1 MEPTPPELG
10 VGTGSSHGLIV
21 EGREELLYLLGEA
34 AELEHAACCIYLYAA
49 FTLRAEPG
57 DGLTAAQ
64 VPVVAGWKRAINEIA
79 LQEMIHLALVNN
91 LLAALGGAPRLG
103 RHNLPQRSPYAPE
116 IRLTLAPFSEQTLRR
131 FLYIERP
138 EGMDISSMAG
148 ELDHDRPAPPVPTG
162 PLVLPAPQAF
172 SSIGELYRGIERG
185 LRGLVGRY
193 GEQRVFVGSPNAQ
206 ASTRYFRVPERMPE
220 LIPVAGLAS
229 AVQAIQTIVEEG
241 EGARGGWQGAHFG
254 RFLEILEAYRALAAD
269 DPSFAP
275 ARPSVTNPYVRVP
288 RDLLGLATASG
299 PAAPD
304 DPRGVHLIQDSTTAA
319 VSDLFNACYAA
330 MLQLLYRFFQHTEE
344 TDAELSMLGE
354 TAVLMMRQVL
364 RPLGELL
371 TRLPVGPRAPGW
383 TAGPSFM
390 LTSATPVTPHKPAAW
405 SILGE
410 RLLELAEVCGG
421 LTAGAP
427 EVLAGVGQRLAA
439 FAAPLLPPDAAA
451 LAEPEADVPAL
462 AVDPPPTRPPSRAS
476 TGTSGRCS
484 PRGTGPPCA
493 GRSTSGRSRRCGS
506 TPRPSSTRSP
516 RAACRVT
523 APGRPSGSR
532 CSAGGCRPAAQTDE
546 AAYDRKFSQWSGLRH
561 WLRWRRFSSR
571 RIQLS

>member
-1 MEPTPPELG
+1 MEPTPPEFG
-10 VGTGSSHGLIV
+10 VATGSPHGLIV
-21 EGREELLYLLGEA
+21 ESREQLLYLLGEA
-34 AELEHAACCIYLYAA
+34 AEIEHAACCIYLYAA

-64 VPVVAGWKRAINEIA
+64 VPAAAGWKRAINQIA

-116 IRLTLAPFSEQTLRR
+116 IRLTLAPFNEQTLRR

-138 EGMDISSMAG
+138 EGMDISSIAG

-172 SSIGELYRGIERG
+172 SSIGQLYRGIEGG
-185 LRGLVGRY
+185 LRGLVDRY
-193 GEQRVFVGSPNAQ
+193 GEERVFVGSPNAQ

-220 LIPVAGLAS
+220 LIPVTGLAS

-254 RFLEILEAYRALAAD
+254 RFLEILKAYRAMKAA
-269 DPSFAP
+269 DPSFSP
-275 ARPSVTNPYVRVP
+275 VRPSVTNPYVRVP
-288 RDLLGLATASG
+288 RDLHGLATASG
-299 PAAPD
+299 SAAPD
-304 DPRGVHLIQDSTTAA
+304 DPRGIHLIQDPTTAA

-344 TDAELSMLGE
+344 TDEELEMLGQ
-354 TAVLMMRQVL
+354 TSVLMMLQVI

-371 TRLPVGPRAPGW
+371 TRLPVGPHAPGM

-410 RLLELAEVCGG
+410 RLRELAEVCDG

-427 EVLAGVGQRLAA
+427 EVLVGVRQRLAA
-439 FAAPLLPPDAAA
+439 FAAPLGPPGTAGR
-451 LAEPEADVPAL
+451 EPEAGVPAP
-462 AVDPPPTRPPSRAS
+462 AVSPPAGDAPVPSFGQDIRPLFTERDRAAMRWAFDLWEVAS
-476 TGTSGRCS
+476 VRQHAEAILEQVT
-484 PRGTGPPCA
+484 A
-493 GRSTSGRSRRCGS
+493 GRMPCDAAWPAEQVALFRRWVEAGS
-506 TPRPSSTRSP
+506 P
-516 RAACRVT
+516 
-523 APGRPSGSR
+523 
-532 CSAGGCRPAAQTDE
+532 D
-546 AAYDRKFSQWSGLRH
+546 
-561 WLRWRRFSSR
+561 
-571 RIQLS
+571 

>member
-10 VGTGSSHGLIV
+10 AAGGSAHGLIV

-49 FTLRAEPG
+49 FTLQADPG
-57 DGLTAAQ
+57 EGLTAAQ
-64 VPVVAGWKRAINEIA
+64 VPAVAGWKRTINQIA

-138 EGMDISSMAG
+138 EEMDISTMAG

-172 SSIGELYRGIERG
+172 SSIGQLYHGIERG
-185 LRGLVGRY
+185 LHGLVDRY
-193 GEQRVFVGSPNAQ
+193 GEERVFVGSPNAQ
-206 ASTRYFRVPERMPE
+206 ASTRYFQVPDRMPE
-220 LIPVAGLAS
+220 LIPVTGLAS

-254 RFLEILEAYRALAAD
+254 RFLEILEAYRAMKAA
-269 DPSFAP
+269 DPSFSP

-304 DPRGVHLIQDSTTAA
+304 DPRGVHLIQDSYTAA

-344 TDAELSMLGE
+344 TDAELSMLGQ
-354 TAVLMMRQVL
+354 TSVLMMLQVI

-371 TRLPVGPRAPGW
+371 TRLPVGPHAPGM

-427 EVLAGVGQRLAA
+427 EVLAEVGERLAA
-439 FAAPLLPPDAAA
+439 FAAPLLPPDAAGRR
-451 LAEPEADVPAL
+451 PEAGVPAL
-462 AVDPPPTRPPSRAS
+462 AVDPPADQATVPSFDRDIRPLFRARDRAAMRWAFDLGEVAS
-476 TGTSGRCS
+476 VRQHAEAILDQVA
-484 PRGTGPPCA
+484 A
-493 GRSTSGRSRRCGS
+493 GRMPCDGPWPAEQVELFRRWVQAGS
-506 TPRPSSTRSP
+506 P
-516 RAACRVT
+516 
-523 APGRPSGSR
+523 
-532 CSAGGCRPAAQTDE
+532 D
-546 AAYDRKFSQWSGLRH
+546 
-561 WLRWRRFSSR
+561 
-571 RIQLS
+571 

>member
-1 MEPTPPELG
+1 MEPTPPERG
-10 VGTGSSHGLIV
+10 AATGPPHGLIV

-34 AELEHAACCIYLYAA
+34 AEVEHAACCIYLYAA

-64 VPVVAGWKRAINEIA
+64 VPAVAEWKRGINRIA

-91 LLAALGGAPRLG
+91 LLAALGGAPRLV

-116 IRLTLAPFSEQTLRR
+116 IRLTLAPFNEQTLRR

-138 EGMDISSMAG
+138 EGMDISSIAG

-172 SSIGELYRGIERG
+172 SSVGQLYRGIEWG
-185 LRGLVGRY
+185 LRGLVDRY
-193 GEQRVFVGSPNAQ
+193 GEERVFVGSPNAQ

-220 LIPVAGLAS
+220 LIPVTGLAS

-241 EGARGGWQGAHFG
+241 EGARGGWQRAHFG
-254 RFLEILEAYRALAAD
+254 RFLEILEAYRAMKAA
-269 DPSFAP
+269 DPSFSP

-304 DPRGVHLIQDSTTAA
+304 DPRGVHLIQDPTTAA

-344 TDAELSMLGE
+344 TDEELEMLGQ
-354 TAVLMMRQVL
+354 TSVLMMLQVI

-421 LTAGAP
+421 LTAAP
-427 EVLAGVGQRLAA
+427 EVLAEVGERLAA
-439 FAAPLLPPDAAA
+439 FAAPLLPPDAAGRR
-451 LAEPEADVPAL
+451 PETDVPAL
-462 AVDPPPTRPPSRAS
+462 AVDPSSGDPAPSFDRDIRPLFTARDRAAMRWS
-476 TGTSGRCS
+476 FDLWEIASVRQHAEAILDQVA
-484 PRGTGPPCA
+484 A
-493 GRSTSGRSRRCGS
+493 GRMPCYGPWSAEQVELFRRW
-506 TPRPSSTRSP
+506 
-516 RAACRVT
+516 VQ
-523 APGRPSGSR
+523 
-532 CSAGGCRPAAQTDE
+532 AGGPD
-546 AAYDRKFSQWSGLRH
+546 
-561 WLRWRRFSSR
+561 
-571 RIQLS
+571 

>member
-1 MEPTPPELG
+1 MEPTPPELDAA
-10 VGTGSSHGLIV
+10 TGSPHGLIV
-21 EGREELLYLLGEA
+21 EGREQLLYLLGEA
-34 AELEHAACCIYLYAA
+34 AEVEHAACCIYLYAT
-49 FTLRAEPG
+49 FTLKTEPG

-64 VPVVAGWKRAINEIA
+64 VPAVAAWKRTINQIA

-116 IRLTLAPFSEQTLRR
+116 IRLTLAPFNEQTLQR

-138 EGMDISSMAG
+138 EGMDISSIAG
-148 ELDHDRPAPPVPTG
+148 ELDHERPAPPVPTG

-172 SSIGELYRGIERG
+172 SSIGQLYRGIEWG
-185 LRGLVGRY
+185 LRGLVDRY
-193 GEQRVFVGSPNAQ
+193 GEERVFVGSPNAQ

-220 LIPVAGLAS
+220 LIPVTGLAS
-229 AVQAIQTIVEEG
+229 AAQAIQAIVEEG
-241 EGARGGWQGAHFG
+241 EGCRGGWQGAHFG
-254 RFLEILEAYRALAAD
+254 RFLEILEAYRAMKAA

-304 DPRGVHLIQDSTTAA
+304 DPRGVHLIQDPTTAA

-354 TAVLMMRQVL
+354 TAVQMMRQVI

-410 RLLELAEVCGG
+410 RLRELAEVCDG

-427 EVLAGVGQRLAA
+427 EVLGGVGERLAA
-439 FAAPLLPPDAAA
+439 FAAPLGPPDAAGRR
-451 LAEPEADVPAL
+451 PEAAVPAL
-462 AVDPPPTRPPSRAS
+462 AVDPPSGDPAPSFERDIRPLFTARDRAAMRWAFDLGEVAS
-476 TGTSGRCS
+476 VRQHAEAILDQVA
-484 PRGTGPPCA
+484 A
-493 GRSTSGRSRRCGS
+493 GRMPCDGPWSAERVALFRRW
-506 TPRPSSTRSP
+506 
-516 RAACRVT
+516 VQ
-523 APGRPSGSR
+523 
-532 CSAGGCRPAAQTDE
+532 AGGPD
-546 AAYDRKFSQWSGLRH
+546 
-561 WLRWRRFSSR
+561 
-571 RIQLS
+571 

>member
-1 MEPTPPELG
+1 MEPTPPERG
-10 VGTGSSHGLIV
+10 AATGPPHGLIV

-34 AELEHAACCIYLYAA
+34 AEVEHAACCIYLYAA

-64 VPVVAGWKRAINEIA
+64 VPAVAEWKRGINRIA

-91 LLAALGGAPRLG
+91 LLAALGGAPRLV

-116 IRLTLAPFSEQTLRR
+116 IRLTLAPFNEQTLRR

-138 EGMDISSMAG
+138 EGMDISSIAG

-172 SSIGELYRGIERG
+172 SSVGQLYRGIEWG
-185 LRGLVGRY
+185 LRGLVDRY
-193 GEQRVFVGSPNAQ
+193 GEERVFVGSPNAQ

-220 LIPVAGLAS
+220 LIPVTGLAS

-241 EGARGGWQGAHFG
+241 EGARGGWQRAHFG
-254 RFLEILEAYRALAAD
+254 RFLEILEAYRAMKAA
-269 DPSFAP
+269 DPSFSP

-304 DPRGVHLIQDSTTAA
+304 DPRGVHLIQDPTTAA

-344 TDAELSMLGE
+344 TDEELGMLGQ
-354 TAVLMMRQVL
+354 TSVLMMLQVI

-371 TRLPVGPRAPGW
+371 TRLPVGPWAPGW

-421 LTAGAP
+421 LTAAP
-427 EVLAGVGQRLAA
+427 EVLAEVGERLAA
-439 FAAPLLPPDAAA
+439 FAAPLLPPDAAGRR
-451 LAEPEADVPAL
+451 PETDVPAL
-462 AVDPPPTRPPSRAS
+462 AVDPSSGDPAPSFDRDIRPLFTARDRAAMRWS
-476 TGTSGRCS
+476 FDLWEIASVRQHAEAILDQVA
-484 PRGTGPPCA
+484 A
-493 GRSTSGRSRRCGS
+493 GRMPCYGPWSAEQVELFRRW
-506 TPRPSSTRSP
+506 
-516 RAACRVT
+516 VQ
-523 APGRPSGSR
+523 
-532 CSAGGCRPAAQTDE
+532 AGGPD
-546 AAYDRKFSQWSGLRH
+546 
-561 WLRWRRFSSR
+561 
-571 RIQLS
+571 

>member
-10 VGTGSSHGLIV
+10 AATGSPHGLIV
-21 EGREELLYLLGEA
+21 ESREELLYLLGEA
-34 AELEHAACCIYLYAA
+34 AEVEHAACCIYLYAA

-64 VPVVAGWKRAINEIA
+64 VPAVAGWKRGINRIA

-116 IRLTLAPFSEQTLRR
+116 IRLTLAPFDEQTLRR

-138 EGMDISSMAG
+138 EGMDISSIAG

-172 SSIGELYRGIERG
+172 SSVGELYRGIERG
-185 LRGLVGRY
+185 LRGLVDRY
-193 GEQRVFVGSPNAQ
+193 GEERVFVGSPNAQ

-220 LIPVAGLAS
+220 LIPVTGLAS

-254 RFLEILEAYRALAAD
+254 RFLEILEAYRAMKAA

-304 DPRGVHLIQDSTTAA
+304 DPRGVHLIQDPTTAA

-344 TDAELSMLGE
+344 TDEELEMLGQ
-354 TAVLMMRQVL
+354 TSVLLMLQVI

-410 RLLELAEVCGG
+410 RLLELAEACSG

-427 EVLAGVGQRLAA
+427 EVLAEVGERLAA
-439 FAAPLLPPDAAA
+439 FAAPLLPPDAAGRR
-451 LAEPEADVPAL
+451 PEADVPAL
-462 AVDPPPTRPPSRAS
+462 AVDPPSGDPAPSFDRDIRPLFTARDRAAMRWS
-476 TGTSGRCS
+476 FDLWEVASVRQHAEAILDQVA
-484 PRGTGPPCA
+484 A
-493 GRSTSGRSRRCGS
+493 GRMPCYGPWSAEQVELFRRWEQ
-506 TPRPSSTRSP
+506 
-516 RAACRVT
+516 
-523 APGRPSGSR
+523 
-532 CSAGGCRPAAQTDE
+532 AGGPD
-546 AAYDRKFSQWSGLRH
+546 
-561 WLRWRRFSSR
+561 
-571 RIQLS
+571 

>member
-10 VGTGSSHGLIV
+10 AATGSPHGLIV

-34 AELEHAACCIYLYAA
+34 AEVEHAACCIYLYAA

-64 VPVVAGWKRAINEIA
+64 VPAVAGWKRAINRIA

-116 IRLTLAPFSEQTLRR
+116 IRLTLAPFNEQTLRR

-138 EGMDISSMAG
+138 EGMDISSIAG

-172 SSIGELYRGIERG
+172 SSIGQLYRGIEWG
-185 LRGLVGRY
+185 LRGLVDRY
-193 GEQRVFVGSPNAQ
+193 GEERVFVGSPNAQ
-206 ASTRYFRVPERMPE
+206 ASTRCFRVPERMPE
-220 LIPVAGLAS
+220 LIPVTGLAS

-241 EGARGGWQGAHFG
+241 EGARGGWQRAHFG
-254 RFLEILEAYRALAAD
+254 RFLEILEAYRAMKAD

-304 DPRGVHLIQDSTTAA
+304 DPRGVHLIQDPTTAA

-344 TDAELSMLGE
+344 TDEELEMLGQ
-354 TAVLMMRQVL
+354 TSVLMMLQVI

-371 TRLPVGPRAPGW
+371 TRLPDGPRAPGW

-390 LTSATPVTPHKPAAW
+390 LTSAPPVTPHKPAAW

-410 RLLELAEVCGG
+410 RLLELAEVCDG

-427 EVLAGVGQRLAA
+427 EVLAGVGERLAA
-439 FAAPLLPPDAAA
+439 FAAPLLPPDAAGRR
-451 LAEPEADVPAL
+451 PEADVPAL
-462 AVDPPPTRPPSRAS
+462 AVDPPSGGPAPSFDRDIRPLFTERDRAAMRWAFDLWEVAS
-476 TGTSGRCS
+476 VRQHAEAILDQVA
-484 PRGTGPPCA
+484 A
-493 GRSTSGRSRRCGS
+493 GRMPCYGSWSAEQVELFRRW
-506 TPRPSSTRSP
+506 
-516 RAACRVT
+516 VQ
-523 APGRPSGSR
+523 
-532 CSAGGCRPAAQTDE
+532 AGGPD
-546 AAYDRKFSQWSGLRH
+546 
-561 WLRWRRFSSR
+561 
-571 RIQLS
+571 

>member
-10 VGTGSSHGLIV
+10 AAGGSAHGLIV

-34 AELEHAACCIYLYAA
+34 AELEHAACCSYLYAA
-49 FTLRAEPG
+49 FTLQADPG
-57 DGLTAAQ
+57 EGLTAAQ
-64 VPVVAGWKRAINEIA
+64 VPAVAGWKRTINQIA

-138 EGMDISSMAG
+138 EEMDISTMAG

-172 SSIGELYRGIERG
+172 SSIGQLYHGIERG
-185 LRGLVGRY
+185 LHGLVDRY
-193 GEQRVFVGSPNAQ
+193 GEERVFVGSPNAQ
-206 ASTRYFRVPERMPE
+206 ASTRYFQVPDRMPE
-220 LIPVAGLAS
+220 LIPVTGLAS

-254 RFLEILEAYRALAAD
+254 RFLEILEAYRAMKAA
-269 DPSFAP
+269 DPSFSP

-304 DPRGVHLIQDSTTAA
+304 DPRGVHLIQDSYTAA

-344 TDAELSMLGE
+344 TDAELSMLGQ
-354 TAVLMMRQVL
+354 TSVLMMLQVI

-371 TRLPVGPRAPGW
+371 TRLPVGPHAPGM

-427 EVLAGVGQRLAA
+427 EVLAEVGERLAA
-439 FAAPLLPPDAAA
+439 FAAPLLPPDAAGRR
-451 LAEPEADVPAL
+451 PEAGVPAL
-462 AVDPPPTRPPSRAS
+462 AVDPPADQATVPSFDRDIRPLFRARDRAAMRWAFDLGEVAS
-476 TGTSGRCS
+476 VRQHAEAILDQVA
-484 PRGTGPPCA
+484 A
-493 GRSTSGRSRRCGS
+493 GRMPCDGPWPAEQVELFRRWVQAGS
-506 TPRPSSTRSP
+506 P
-516 RAACRVT
+516 
-523 APGRPSGSR
+523 
-532 CSAGGCRPAAQTDE
+532 D
-546 AAYDRKFSQWSGLRH
+546 
-561 WLRWRRFSSR
+561 
-571 RIQLS
+571 